1 MPNAKTKRK
10 IRFREAE
17 ERALLEED
25 GWVFVY
31 NSKMTIDCNGIQLI
45 FGPRG
50 HHLWEEEGYLRQG
63 KESQSR
69 GGSAGQTNERP

>member
-17 ERALLEED
+17 EREALEED

-31 NSKMTIDCNGIQLI
+31 NSKMSTDCNGIQLI
-45 FGPRG
+45 FGPRD
-50 HHLWEEEGYLRQG
+50 HHLWEEEGLG
-63 KESQSR
+63 KCL
-69 GGSAGQTNERP
+69 GGSSGLGTNERS

>member
-1 MPNAKTKRK
+1 MPNGRTKRK
-10 IRFREAE
+10 IKVREAE

-31 NSKMTIDCNGIQLI
+31 NSKMSTDCNGIQLI
-45 FGPRG
+45 FGPKG
-50 HHLWEEEGYLRQG
+50 LEEEGYLRQG

>member
-17 ERALLEED
+17 EREALEAE

-31 NSKMTIDCNGIQLI
+31 NSKMSTDCNGIQLI

-50 HHLWEEEGYLRQG
+50 HHLWEEEGLG
-63 KESQSR
+63 KDL
-69 GGSAGQTNERP
+69 GGSAGRTNERP

>member
-17 ERALLEED
+17 ERALLEAE

-31 NSKMTIDCNGIQLI
+31 SSKMTTDCNGIQLI
-45 FGPRG
+45 FGPTG
-50 HHLWEEEGYLRQG
+50 LEAVSQTPPGEQPWEQRDVHQ
-63 KESQSR
+63 
-69 GGSAGQTNERP
+69 